1 MDITLIKT
9 FLEVANTGSFV
20 AACDR
25 LYVTQ
30 SAVSLRIQRL
40 EDSLGH
46 PLFIRSKAGA
56 VQTPEGK
63 QFEPYALS
71 LLKIWEEARQ
81 QIAIPEGY
89 SRAISI
95 GAQYS
100 LWSRLGFRWLD
111 AMQTE
116 MPELSVHCELGMS
129 DRIMRFL
136 VEGVLQAALVYTPQL
151 RPGLEVEP
159 ALDDELILVASWPDA
174 TLDLGTAFV
183 SVDWGPEFTHA
194 LALALP
200 HLTDSGR
207 SMALGALAMEY
218 IVNRRAAAYLPAR
231 SVKRYLD
238 SGKLHLVADAPRFPY
253 PAWVIWREDLP
264 ADLAALA
271 RRTLTEVAEAAENE
285 QETLTKGMDTIELF
299 EPGHYKLFEGE

>member
-25 LYVTQ
+25 LFVTQ
-30 SAVSLRIQRL
+30 SAVSLRVQRL

-46 PLFIRSKAGA
+46 ALFQRSKAGA
-56 VQTPEGK
+56 ILTPEGK

-71 LLKIWEEARQ
+71 LLKLWEEARQ

-100 LWSRLGFRWLD
+100 LWPRLGFRWLD
-111 AMQTE
+111 TMQAE

-136 VEGVLQAALVYTPQL
+136 VEGVIQAALLYTPQL
-151 RPGLEVEP
+151 RPGLIVEP
-159 ALDDELILVASWPDA
+159 ALDDELILVASFPDA
-174 TLDLGTAFV
+174 TLDLGKAFV
-183 SVDWGPEFTHA
+183 SVDWGAEFTHA
-194 LALALP
+194 LAVALP
-200 HLTDSGR
+200 KLTDSGR

-218 IVNRRAAAYLPAR
+218 IVNRKAAAYVPAR
-231 SVKRYLD
+231 SAKRYLD
-238 SGKLHLVADAPRFPY
+238 TGKLHLVADAPRFPY
-253 PAWVIWREDLP
+253 PAYVIWRDDIP
-264 ADLAALA
+264 GDLAELSK
-271 RRTLTEVAEAAENE
+271 RTLVSVAQSVEKE
-285 QETLTKGMDTIELF
+285 QESVVEQLEAMEDFDPALHPEISNE
-299 EPGHYKLFEGE
+299 

>member
-25 LYVTQ
+25 LFVTQ

-46 PLFIRSKAGA
+46 PLFTRSKAGA
-56 VQTPEGK
+56 ALTTEGR

-71 LLKIWEEARQ
+71 LLKLWEEARQ

-100 LWSRLGFRWLD
+100 LWPRLGFRWID
-111 AMQTE
+111 AMQAE
-116 MPELSVHCELGMS
+116 MPELSVHCELGMG
-129 DRIMRFL
+129 DRITRYL
-136 VEGVLQAALVYTPQL
+136 VEGVIQAALLYTPQL
-151 RPGLEVEP
+151 RPGLIVEP
-159 ALDDELILVASWPDA
+159 ALDDELILVASWPEA
-174 TLDLGTAFV
+174 TLDLGQAFV

-194 LALALP
+194 LAIALP

-207 SMALGALAMEY
+207 SMALGALSMDY
-218 IVNRRAAAYLPAR
+218 IVNRRAAAFLPAR
-231 SVKRYLD
+231 SVKRHLD
-238 SGKLHLVADAPRFPY
+238 AGRLHVVADAPRFEY
-253 PAWVIWREDLP
+253 PSWVIWREDMDP
-264 ADLAALA
+264 DLAELA
-271 RRTLTEVAEAAENE
+271 RRTLSDVVQKAEKY
-285 QETLTKGMDTIELF
+285 QESIVDRIELF
-299 EPGHYKLFEGE
+299 DPAETVSFPGKTNK